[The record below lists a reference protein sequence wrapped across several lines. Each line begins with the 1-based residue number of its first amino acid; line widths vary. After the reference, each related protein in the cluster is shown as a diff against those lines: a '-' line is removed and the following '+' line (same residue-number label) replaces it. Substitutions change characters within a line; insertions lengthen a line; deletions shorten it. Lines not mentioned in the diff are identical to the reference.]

1 MLITDEKT
9 GFTVSHLTITSF
21 SKYINQSY
29 DFESK
34 STSSVLDINE
44 TKDEDSLKNSI
55 KTIWQLMIMILAVL
69 VFLALVYLG
78 KCVRRQFTSR
88 THQVGPTNTA
98 TSMLNENHQIESCYE
113 QIQDAEHED
122 SGRYL
127 TPACDESRTAG
138 TCLNQET
145 IEEKIELLSV
155 AMTSGLSNDNVLKKE
170 KASDKHDMYENTV
183 NEYDDMYISPC
194 M

>member
-1 MLITDEKT
+1 MFITDEKT
-9 GFTVSHLTITSF
+9 GFTAPHLTLTSF

-29 DFESK
+29 DFESR
-34 STSSVLDINE
+34 STPTVLDINE

-55 KTIWQLMIMILAVL
+55 KTIWQLMLMILAVL

-88 THQVGPTNTA
+88 THQVGPSNTA

-127 TPACDESRTAG
+127 TPACDESRAAG
-138 TCLNQET
+138 TCPNQET

-155 AMTSGLSNDNVLKKE
+155 AMTSGLSNDNVPKKE
-170 KASDKHDMYENTV
+170 KPSDKHMYENTV
-183 NEYDDMYISPC
+183 KEYDDMYISPC